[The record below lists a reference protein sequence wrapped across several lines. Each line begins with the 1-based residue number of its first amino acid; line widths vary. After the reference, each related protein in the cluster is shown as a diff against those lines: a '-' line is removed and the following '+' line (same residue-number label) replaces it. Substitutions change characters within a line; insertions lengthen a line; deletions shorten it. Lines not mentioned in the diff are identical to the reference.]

1 MNSRKN
7 HNKKLMLPVL
17 IFLVGCLVL
26 TVVLYHSY
34 RSNYKQVRNVTA
46 LNATTYAERLQND
59 MNRGVAITDT
69 LEEIVI
75 SENGKIDNFQKV
87 ARDLMADFI
96 QSIQIAPDGVVTD
109 IYPEAG
115 NEAGKIDLMHD
126 ESRGEICR
134 YGRDKNIVTMQGPF
148 DLKQGGQGIA
158 IRNPVYLE
166 GADGSPVFWGF
177 TIVII
182 RVPEIFTESIQAL
195 TKFGYDYSLTKTV
208 SPLSDDTE
216 IVSSSGNIMKNPI
229 TFEFE
234 FGGCL
239 FDFEVMPADGW
250 SHGWNVFPQLFLGI
264 CVILLLTGLTVVI
277 LVIERHRDILK
288 KMAITDPL
296 TGLLNRK
303 GFDEQLKKVMQSDLH
318 IHCVGIQM
326 DIDDF
331 KFIND
336 MYGHV
341 VGDAALKS
349 LAQDMQSYFNDNSI
363 LCRNGG
369 DEFSVILVDTTEE
382 EARKKIEHFTLQPR
396 YITYNGGEH
405 PFYISLGYAEYPKD
419 CEDVLKLIR
428 CADMALYAV
437 KLHGKHN
444 CSRYRGD
451 YKIQHR
457 SQLGFALQ
465 DVSKNLPGA
474 FLIYIADPE
483 NDDILFANRELIEL
497 AGCSDFDDFLD
508 YTDRRFRNLIHPDER
523 DSVETS
529 IWEQIDAKTSGNNDY
544 VRFHFAKKDGTY
556 LPVLDHGRIVENRYY
571 GNVFYVLIMDCALVE
586 SYYDNKTG
594 LGTVQERSHIIPVSR

>member
-1 MNSRKN
+1 MTSRKN

-69 LEEIVI
+69 LEEIAI

-234 FGGCL
+234 FCGSL
-239 FDFEVMPADGW
+239 FDFEIMPADGW

-277 LVIERHRDILK
+277 LVIERHRDTLK

-303 GFDEQLKKVMQSDLH
+303 GFDEQLKKVMQGDLH

-363 LCRNGG
+363 ICRNGG
-369 DEFSVILVDTTEE
+369 DEFCIILKDCSAE
-382 EARKKIEHFTLQPR
+382 EAAPMIDAFSKASRSFSAKGVEHN
-396 YITYNGGEH
+396 YS
-405 PFYISLGYAEYPKD
+405 ISLGYAEYPANAEKVSD
-419 CEDVLKLIR
+419 ILR
-428 CADMALYAV
+428 YADIALYEV
-437 KLHGKHN
+437 KLQGKHGALA
-444 CSRYRGD
+444 YRPD
-451 YKIQHR
+451 FHNSKR
-457 SQLGFALQ
+457 TQLGFSLS
-465 DVSKNLPGA
+465 DVSDNLPGA
-474 FLIYIADPE
+474 FFIYRAEKEDE
-483 NDDILFANRELIEL
+483 RILYANQEMLQL
-497 AGCSDFDDFLD
+497 TGCTDLDDFMHF
-508 YTDRRFRNLIHPDER
+508 TKHQFRNLVHPEDLTQ
-523 DSVETS
+523 VEES
-529 IWEQIDAKTSGNNDY
+529 IWQQIESGMNGYNDY
-544 VRFHFAKKDGTY
+544 VKYRLAVKDGTY
-556 LPVLDHGRIVENRYY
+556 KTVLDYGRIVESEHY
-571 GNVFYVLIMDCALVE
+571 GSVFYVLVVDCE
-586 SYYDNKTG
+586 FIKTHYDD
-594 LGTVQERSHIIPVSR
+594 

>member
-17 IFLVGCLVL
+17 VFLVGCMVL

-34 RSNYKQVRNVTA
+34 RSNYKQVRNVTV

-69 LEEIVI
+69 LEEIAI

-87 ARDLMADFI
+87 ARNLMSDYI

-109 IYPEAG
+109 IYPETG
-115 NEAGKIDLMHD
+115 NEAGKIDLIHD

-182 RVPEIFTESIQAL
+182 RVPEIFTESIQSL
-195 TKFGYDYSLTKTV
+195 TKFGYDYSLIKTV

-216 IVSSSGNIMKNPI
+216 IVSSSSNIMKNPI

-264 CVILLLTGLTVVI
+264 CVILLLTGLTVGI
-277 LVIERHRDILK
+277 LVIERHRDTLK

-303 GFDEQLKKVMQSDLH
+303 GFDEQLKKVMQGDLH

-396 YITYNGGEH
+396 HITYNGEEH

-419 CEDVLKLIR
+419 CEDVSELIR

-444 CSRYRGD
+444 CSPYRGD

-497 AGCSDFDDFLD
+497 AGCRDFDDFLD

-556 LPVLDHGRIVENRYY
+556 IPVLDHGRIVENRYY
-571 GNVFYVLIMDCALVE
+571 GNVFYVLIMDCALIE

-594 LGTVQERSHIIPVSR
+594 LETVQE

>member
-17 IFLVGCLVL
+17 VFLVGCLVL

-69 LEEIVI
+69 LEEIAI

-87 ARDLMADFI
+87 ARNLMSDFI

-109 IYPEAG
+109 IYPETG
-115 NEAGKIDLMHD
+115 NEAGKIDLIHD

-182 RVPEIFTESIQAL
+182 RVPEIFTESIQSL

-264 CVILLLTGLTVVI
+264 CVILLLTGLTVGI
-277 LVIERHRDILK
+277 LVIERHRDTLK

-303 GFDEQLKKVMQSDLH
+303 GFDEQLKKVMQGDLH

-396 YITYNGGEH
+396 HITYNGEER

-419 CEDVLKLIR
+419 CEDVSELIR

-437 KLHGKHN
+437 KLHGKRN
-444 CSRYRGD
+444 CSPYRGD

-497 AGCSDFDDFLD
+497 AGCRDFDDFLD
-508 YTDRRFRNLIHPDER
+508 YTDHRFRNLIHPDER

-556 LPVLDHGRIVENRYY
+556 IPVLDHGRIVENRYY
-571 GNVFYVLIMDCALVE
+571 GNVFYVLIMDCALIE

-594 LGTVQERSHIIPVSR
+594 LKTVQE

>member
-17 IFLVGCLVL
+17 VFLVGCMVL

-69 LEEIVI
+69 LEEIAI

-87 ARDLMADFI
+87 ARNLMSDYI

-109 IYPEAG
+109 IYPETG
-115 NEAGKIDLMHD
+115 NEAGKIDLIHD

-182 RVPEIFTESIQAL
+182 RVPEIFTESIQSL
-195 TKFGYDYSLTKTV
+195 TKFGYDYSLIKTV

-264 CVILLLTGLTVVI
+264 CVILLLTGLTVGI
-277 LVIERHRDILK
+277 LVIERHRDTLK

-303 GFDEQLKKVMQSDLH
+303 GFDEQLKKVMQGDLH
-318 IHCVGIQM
+318 IHCVGVQM

-396 YITYNGGEH
+396 HITYNGEEH

-419 CEDVLKLIR
+419 CEDVSELIR

-444 CSRYRGD
+444 CSPYRGD

-497 AGCSDFDDFLD
+497 AGCRDFDDFLD

-523 DSVETS
+523 NSVETS

-556 LPVLDHGRIVENRYY
+556 IPVLDHGRIVENRYY
-571 GNVFYVLIMDCALVE
+571 GNVFYVLIMDCALIE

-594 LGTVQERSHIIPVSR
+594 LKTVQE

>member
-7 HNKKLMLPVL
+7 HNKKLMLPIL

-69 LEEIVI
+69 LEEIAI
-75 SENGKIDNFQKV
+75 SANGKIDNFQKV

-115 NEAGKIDLMHD
+115 NEAGKIDLIHD

-182 RVPEIFTESIQAL
+182 RVPEIFTESIQSL

-303 GFDEQLKKVMQSDLH
+303 GFDEQLKKVMQGDLH

-382 EARKKIEHFTLQPR
+382 EARKKIEQFTLQPR

-419 CEDVLKLIR
+419 CEDVSELIR

-483 NDDILFANRELIEL
+483 NDDILFANHELIEL
-497 AGCSDFDDFLD
+497 AGCRDFDDFLD

-529 IWEQIDAKTSGNNDY
+529 IWEQIDAKTNGNNDY

-586 SYYDNKTG
+586 SYYDKKTG
-594 LGTVQERSHIIPVSR
+594 LETVPE

>member
-1 MNSRKN
+1 MNLRKN

-69 LEEIVI
+69 LEEIAI

-87 ARDLMADFI
+87 ARNLMADSI

-115 NEAGKIDLMHD
+115 NEAGKIDLIHD

-234 FGGCL
+234 FCGSL

-277 LVIERHRDILK
+277 LVIERNRDTLK

-303 GFDEQLKKVMQSDLH
+303 GFDEQLKNVMQGDLH

-363 LCRNGG
+363 ICRNGG
-369 DEFSVILVDTTEE
+369 DEFSVILVDATEE
-382 EARKKIEHFTLQPR
+382 ETRKKIEQFTLQPR
-396 YITYNGGEH
+396 HITYNGGEH

-419 CEDVLKLIR
+419 CEDVSELIR

-444 CSRYRGD
+444 CSPYRGA
-451 YKIQHR
+451 YKMQHR

-497 AGCSDFDDFLD
+497 AGCRDFDDFLD

-594 LGTVQERSHIIPVSR
+594 LGTVQE

>member
-69 LEEIVI
+69 LEEIAI

-96 QSIQIAPDGVVTD
+96 QSIQIAPDGVVTA

-115 NEAGKIDLMHD
+115 NEAGKIDLMRD

-234 FGGCL
+234 FCGSL

-277 LVIERHRDILK
+277 LVIERNRDTLK

-303 GFDEQLKKVMQSDLH
+303 GFDEQLKNVMQGDLH

-382 EARKKIEHFTLQPR
+382 EARKKIEHFTIQPR
-396 YITYNGGEH
+396 HITYNGEEH

-483 NDDILFANRELIEL
+483 NDDILFANHELIEL
-497 AGCSDFDDFLD
+497 AGCRDFDDFLD

-529 IWEQIDAKTSGNNDY
+529 IWEQIDAKTNGNNDY

-594 LGTVQERSHIIPVSR
+594 LETVPE

>member
-1 MNSRKN
+1 
-7 HNKKLMLPVL
+7 MLPVL

-69 LEEIVI
+69 LEEIAI
-75 SENGKIDNFQKV
+75 SENGEIDNFQKV

-115 NEAGKIDLMHD
+115 NEAGKIDLIHD

-182 RVPEIFTESIQAL
+182 RVPEIFTESIQSL

-396 YITYNGGEH
+396 HITYNGEEH

-457 SQLGFALQ
+457 RQLGFALQ

-594 LGTVQERSHIIPVSR
+594 LGTVQE

>member
-26 TVVLYHSY
+26 TIVLYHSY

-69 LEEIVI
+69 LEEIAI
-75 SENGKIDNFQKV
+75 SANGEIDNFQKV
-87 ARDLMADFI
+87 ARNLMADFI

-115 NEAGKIDLMHD
+115 NEAGKIDLIHD

-303 GFDEQLKKVMQSDLH
+303 GFDEQLKNVMQGDLH

-396 YITYNGGEH
+396 HITYNGEEH

-457 SQLGFALQ
+457 RQLGFALQ

-594 LGTVQERSHIIPVSR
+594 LGTVQE

>member
-46 LNATTYAERLQND
+46 LNAATYAERLQND

-69 LEEIVI
+69 LEEIAI

-96 QSIQIAPDGVVTD
+96 QSIQIAPDGVVTA

-115 NEAGKIDLMHD
+115 NEAGKIDLMRD

-234 FGGCL
+234 FCGSL

-277 LVIERHRDILK
+277 LVIGRNRDTLK

-303 GFDEQLKKVMQSDLH
+303 GFDEQLKNVMQGDLH

-382 EARKKIEHFTLQPR
+382 EARKKIEHFTIQPR
-396 YITYNGGEH
+396 HITYNGEEH

-483 NDDILFANRELIEL
+483 NDDILFANHELIEL
-497 AGCSDFDDFLD
+497 AGCRDFDDFLD

-594 LGTVQERSHIIPVSR
+594 LETVPE

>member
-1 MNSRKN
+1 MNSRKT

-17 IFLVGCLVL
+17 VFLVGCMVL

-69 LEEIVI
+69 LEEIAI

-87 ARDLMADFI
+87 ARNLMSDYI

-109 IYPEAG
+109 IYPETG
-115 NEAGKIDLMHD
+115 NEAGKIDLIHD

-182 RVPEIFTESIQAL
+182 RVPEIFTESIQSL
-195 TKFGYDYSLTKTV
+195 TKFGYDYSLIKTV

-264 CVILLLTGLTVVI
+264 CVILLLTGLTVGI
-277 LVIERHRDILK
+277 LVIERHRDTLK

-303 GFDEQLKKVMQSDLH
+303 GFDEQLKKVMQGDLH

-396 YITYNGGEH
+396 HITYNGEEH

-419 CEDVLKLIR
+419 CEDASELIR

-444 CSRYRGD
+444 CSPYRGD

-497 AGCSDFDDFLD
+497 AGCRDFDDFLD

-523 DSVETS
+523 NSVETS

-556 LPVLDHGRIVENRYY
+556 IPVLDHGRIVENRYY
-571 GNVFYVLIMDCALVE
+571 GNVFYVLIMDCALIE

-594 LGTVQERSHIIPVSR
+594 LKTVQE

>member
-69 LEEIVI
+69 LEEIAI

-396 YITYNGGEH
+396 HITYNGEEH

-451 YKIQHR
+451 YKIQYR

-497 AGCSDFDDFLD
+497 AGCRDFDDFLD
-508 YTDRRFRNLIHPDER
+508 YTDHRFRNLIHPDER

-529 IWEQIDAKTSGNNDY
+529 IWEQIDAKTNGNNDY
-544 VRFHFAKKDGTY
+544 VRFHFAKKDGSY

-594 LGTVQERSHIIPVSR
+594 LGTVQE